1 MELSLG
7 RRADYALR
15 AALDLARH
23 ADGRRKSREI
33 GDEMDVPMTYLPQI
47 MAELV
52 RSGLVDSVA
61 GPHGGYVLARPATA
75 MSLLEVIEAV
85 EGDPV
90 STECVLR
97 GGPCR
102 WDGICAIH
110 VPWSRAQ
117 QAMLEQLGATS
128 LADVASIDEALL
140 EGSYEAPAVAG
151 RTMLGTEE

>member
-23 ADGRRKSREI
+23 VDSRRKSREI
-33 GDEMDVPMTYLPQI
+33 GDEMDVPMSYLPHI

-61 GPHGGYVLARPATA
+61 GPHGGYVLARPVADI
-75 MSLLEVIEAV
+75 SLLEIIEAV
-85 EGDPV
+85 EGDPA

-102 WDGICAIH
+102 WDGICAMH

-117 QAMLEQLGATS
+117 QAMLEQLAATS
-128 LADVASIDEALL
+128 LADVAAIDHALI
-140 EGSYEAPAVAG
+140 EGDYDAPPVAG
-151 RTMLGTEE
+151 RTMLAAEE